1 MNDTAHD
8 DVSKDDLQ
16 ATLQSFQDGL
26 RGQVEDRRSVLVTI
40 GAVVAVGLVVVAY
53 LMGRRGGRKRS
64 TLVELRR
71 L

>member
-26 RGQVEDRRSVLVTI
+26 RGQVEDRRSMLVTI

>member
-8 DVSKDDLQ
+8 DVSKDDLR
-16 ATLQSFQDGL
+16 ATLQSFQDGS
-26 RGQVEDRRSVLVTI
+26 RGQVEDRRSMLFTVGV
-40 GAVVAVGLVVVAY
+40 VVAVSLVVVAY
-53 LMGRRGGRKRS
+53 LLGRRGGRKRS

>member
-26 RGQVEDRRSVLVTI
+26 RGQVEDRRSMLVTI
-40 GAVVAVGLVVVAY
+40 GAVVAVGLMVVAY